1 MHIDYVL
8 SYFFSYDVL
17 NPSDSDSRSPA
28 SLSPVRRHA
37 TEVHYIRTTI
47 KVARKVVSFN
57 FPRSLFF
64 SAIATL

>member
-8 SYFFSYDVL
+8 SSFFSYDVL

-47 KVARKVVSFN
+47 KVARKVGYRLISRALYF
-57 FPRSLFF
+57 SL
-64 SAIATL
+64 L